1 VTRAKSRDQGRP
13 APGPSSLAVAALP
26 AVAATVAAVAVL
38 ATGCAAPTSG
48 ASTALPASQEAHRS
62 PAPRPL
68 GPRPGNPL
76 LPRTPRARVT
86 SDPVPSWAA
95 SQLARVPAGSGQAV
109 VVTAPSRSSTTN
121 TVSLWT
127 RTAAGWRP
135 DGASMPGHNGEK
147 GWSAHRTSG
156 DLTTPTGVYTL
167 TAAGGR
173 LPNPGTREPYE
184 HSGNYFHTAGHFLG
198 HNTFG
203 VFNYVVAIDF
213 NRVAGS
219 PVTSTREPWG
229 PGPGGDIWLHVDN
242 GAPTLGCVTVA
253 QAHMVT
259 ILKWL
264 DPSQHPVIV
273 LSAG

>member
-1 VTRAKSRDQGRP
+1 MSH
-13 APGPSSLAVAALP
+13 PSQAA
-26 AVAATVAAVAVL
+26 
-38 ATGCAAPTSG
+38 
-48 ASTALPASQEAHRS
+48 
-62 PAPRPL
+62 RPL
-68 GPRPGNPL
+68 GPQPGNPL
-76 LPRTPRARVT
+76 LPSTPRASDT

-95 SQLARVPAGSGQAV
+95 TILGRVPASSGQAV
-109 VVTAPSRSSTTN
+109 IVTAPSASSTTN
-121 TVSLWT
+121 TVSRWT
-127 RTAAGWRP
+127 RTAAGWSRT
-135 DGASMPGHNGEK
+135 GGLMPGHNGEK
-147 GWSAHRTSG
+147 GWSAHRTAG

-167 TAAGGR
+167 SAAGGR

-184 HSGNYFHTAGHFLG
+184 HNGSYFHTAGHFLG

-229 PGPGGDIWLHVDN
+229 PRPGGDIWLHVDN
-242 GAPTLGCVTVA
+242 GAPTLGCVTVT
-253 QAHMVT
+253 QPNMVT

-264 DPSQHPVIV
+264 DPGQHPVIV

>member
-1 VTRAKSRDQGRP
+1 M
-13 APGPSSLAVAALP
+13 PS
-26 AVAATVAAVAVL
+26 
-38 ATGCAAPTSG
+38 
-48 ASTALPASQEAHRS
+48 
-62 PAPRPL
+62 
-68 GPRPGNPL
+68 
-76 LPRTPRARVT
+76 TPRASAT
-86 SDPVPSWAA
+86 ADPVPSWAA
-95 SQLARVPAGSGQAV
+95 TQLARVPAGSGQAV
-109 VVTAPSRSSTTN
+109 IVTAPSMSSTTN

-127 RTAAGWRP
+127 RTATGWSQTGP
-135 DGASMPGHNGEK
+135 LMPGHDGEK
-147 GWSAHRTSG
+147 GWSAHRTAG

-167 TAAGGR
+167 SAAGGR

-184 HSGNYFHTAGHFLG
+184 QSGSYFHTAGHFLG
-198 HNTFG
+198 HTTFG

-219 PVTSTREPWG
+219 PVTSTKQPWG

-253 QAHMVT
+253 QANLVT

>member
-1 VTRAKSRDQGRP
+1 MVVAVCSL
-13 APGPSSLAVAALP
+13 LAVTTGF
-26 AVAATVAAVAVL
+26 AVALRPTPRSSAAEAAGSHRSAAETDALSSRPYRLVPPARATHQR
-38 ATGCAAPTSG
+38 TPAAPVPAW
-48 ASTALPASQEAHRS
+48 ASTL
-62 PAPRPL
+62 
-68 GPRPGNPL
+68 
-76 LPRTPRARVT
+76 
-86 SDPVPSWAA
+86 
-95 SQLARVPAGSGQAV
+95 LARDVPARSGQAIIV
-109 VVTAPSRSSTTN
+109 RAPSMSSTTN

-127 RTAAGWRP
+127 RTAAGWRQT
-135 DGASMPGHNGEK
+135 GSLMPGHNGER

-156 DLTTPTGVYTL
+156 DLKTPTGVYTL

-173 LPNPGTREPYE
+173 LPNPGTQEPYE
-184 HSGNYFHTAGHFLG
+184 HSEPYFHTAGHFLG

-219 PVTSTREPWG
+219 PVTSTKQPWG
-229 PGPGGDIWLHVDN
+229 PRPGGDIWLHVDN

-253 QAHMVT
+253 QPNMAT

-273 LSAG
+273 LKAG